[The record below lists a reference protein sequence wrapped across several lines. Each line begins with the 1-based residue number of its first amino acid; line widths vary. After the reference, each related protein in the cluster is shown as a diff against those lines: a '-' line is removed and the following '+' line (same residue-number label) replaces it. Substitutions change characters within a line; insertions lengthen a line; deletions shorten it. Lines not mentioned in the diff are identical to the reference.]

1 MFYNIDLYFILF
13 CLILFSPVIRI
24 NAALILHCWSNVD
37 TWKWVR
43 VITESIISPR
53 LFMVPTMLHLL
64 IFLSDVLIYWIFR
77 TIRVLTVSYAAETRR
92 RLHGDFIFPF
102 NMTIGSVVLISS
114 ISVRTLLAFVINYI
128 SSSFEKICLSS
139 RKAKLWVCAFVRK
152 IQFS

>member
-13 CLILFSPVIRI
+13 CLIFFSLVIRI

-92 RLHGDFIFPF
+92 RLHGHGDFRFTF
-102 NMTIGSVVLISS
+102 SMTIGSVVLISS
-114 ISVRTLLAFVINYI
+114 ISVSTILAFVINHI
-128 SSSFEKICLSS
+128 SSSFKKHFLD
-139 RKAKLWVCAFVRK
+139 
-152 IQFS
+152 